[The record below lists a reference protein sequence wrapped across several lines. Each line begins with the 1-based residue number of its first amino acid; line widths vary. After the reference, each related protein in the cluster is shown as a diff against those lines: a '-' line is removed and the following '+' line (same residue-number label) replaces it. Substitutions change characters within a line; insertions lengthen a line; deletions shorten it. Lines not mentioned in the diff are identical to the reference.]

1 MPQKRT
7 VVCPI
12 DFSEHAR
19 RALHHSALLA
29 SHFGARLVLVT
40 VNDPLLVQAALM
52 AYDAEALDVQS
63 ERDLRAFYEETDLA
77 STLHGEDV
85 LYEVRMGK
93 PAPEILKAAT
103 AHAAD
108 LIVMSTHG
116 LSGVRK
122 AFIGATTERVL
133 RETMVPVLIT
143 RKGGDAPASL
153 ADAARSV
160 RRILL
165 PVDLT
170 SATPHQLEVA
180 QRLAVALGVPLL
192 ITHVIEPLALPM
204 RWRLHV
210 GSVDHERRHRA
221 EEQLQALTEQLAVPV
236 ETLLAYGD
244 PAEEIAK
251 VARDREVGLIVMG
264 LHGSALLAPRMG
276 SVTYR
281 VLCLAPVLMLT
292 IPPGLAVAGAG
303 AAPLANQVSAPSA

>member
-1 MPQKRT
+1 MPQRHT
-7 VVCPI
+7 IVCPI

-19 RALHHSALLA
+19 RALRYSALVA
-29 SHFGARLVLVT
+29 GHFGARLLVIT

-52 AYDAEALDVQS
+52 AYDPERLEAQS
-63 ERDLRAFYEETDLA
+63 RRDLREFCAESDL
-77 STLHGEDV
+77 SGTLGADDV
-85 LYEVRMGK
+85 IYQVRMGK
-93 PAPEILKAAT
+93 PAPEILKAA
-103 AHAAD
+103 AEHEAD
-108 LIVMSTHG
+108 LIVLSTHG

-122 AFIGATTERVL
+122 AFFGATTERVL
-133 RETMVPVLIT
+133 RETTVPVLIAP
-143 RKGGDAPASL
+143 KGGDAPASV

-160 RRILL
+160 ARILV

-180 QRLAVALGVPLL
+180 HQLAVILGVPLL
-192 ITHVIEPLALPM
+192 VTHVIEPLALPM
-204 RWRLHV
+204 RWGMHV

-221 EEQLQALTEQLAVPV
+221 EDSLRALTRHMTMPV

-251 VARDREVGLIVMG
+251 VARDRGAGLLVMG

-281 VLCLAPVLMLT
+281 VLCLAPTLMLT
-292 IPPGLAVAGAG
+292 IPPALAAREASESS
-303 AAPLANQVSAPSA
+303 PPSGVNAQSG

>member
-1 MPQKRT
+1 MLHKPT

-19 RALHHSALLA
+19 RALRYSALVA
-29 SHFGARLVLVT
+29 GHFGARLLLVT

-52 AYDAEALDVQS
+52 AYDAERLEVQS
-63 ERDLRAFYEETDLA
+63 ERDLREFWGEMDLGGVLR
-77 STLHGEDV
+77 TEDV
-85 LYEVRMGK
+85 IIDVRMGK
-93 PAPEILKAAT
+93 PAPEILKAA
-103 AHAAD
+103 AEHAGD

-122 AFIGATTERVL
+122 AFFGATTERVL
-133 RETMVPVLIT
+133 RETTVPVLVT
-143 RKGGDAPASL
+143 PKGGEAPASL
-153 ADAARSV
+153 PEAARLV
-160 RRILL
+160 GRILL

-170 SATPHQLEVA
+170 TNRPHQLEIA
-180 QRLAVALGVPLL
+180 QRLAVGLGVPLL

-221 EEQLQALTEQLAVPV
+221 EERLRAIADTVAVPV

-251 VARDREVGLIVMG
+251 VARDRGAGLLVMG
-264 LHGSALLAPRMG
+264 LHGSAATAPRMG

-281 VLCLAPVLMLT
+281 VLCLAPTLMLT
-292 IPPGLAVAGAG
+292 IPPALAAGG
-303 AAPLANQVSAPSA
+303 ASSDGEVSAQTA